1 MVSIIESQYDIN
13 YYASLFITIMS
24 LLEFQ
29 ADNTEEYN
37 KLLRTCYY
45 IKHNKFEVAGSENFG
60 KWKCKVCINDVFIK
74 RYKAKARRKTP
85 RF

>member
-24 LLEFQ
+24 LLEFP

-45 IKHNKFEVAGSENFG
+45 IKHNKFEVAGREF
-60 KWKCKVCINDVFIK
+60 WKMEMQSLH
-74 RYKAKARRKTP
+74 
-85 RF
+85 